1 MLSTTLATLNK
12 KQTAVTCLSIRI
24 ILVSSSISNYSSLS
38 GAWLSSLTV
47 LNDVS
52 NDNLLTHWTCF
63 MKIMQLA
70 ADQEEDT
77 PFCRWHGILSLKAG
91 LQPFPWSDLR
101 KSLSWTSLWWNTFKI
116 LLLNCWSLTITRHL
130 AMIPIVQK
138 LVWWSFEIR
147 PTPHKTKHEIWNQ
160 KNENVIFVTASW
172 CITRV
177 SDTSITCHW
186 QELKRCRKYWLMP
199 FILIPWKIIITC
211 LGQ

>member
-1 MLSTTLATLNK
+1 MTQMSDKCLLCKYWKTQISG
-12 KQTAVTCLSIRI
+12 QTQI
-24 ILVSSSISNYSSLS
+24 IWVFWDL
-38 GAWLSSLTV
+38 W
-47 LNDVS
+47 
-52 NDNLLTHWTCF
+52 
-63 MKIMQLA
+63 

-77 PFCRWHGILSLKAG
+77 PLYRWHGILSLKAG

-199 FILIPWKIIITC
+199 FIFIPCKSWVAFLQGFLSINPS
-211 LGQ
+211 GRVNWGNFSFWE

>member
-1 MLSTTLATLNK
+1 MTQMSDKCLLCKYWKTQISG
-12 KQTAVTCLSIRI
+12 QTQI
-24 ILVSSSISNYSSLS
+24 IWVFWDL
-38 GAWLSSLTV
+38 W
-47 LNDVS
+47 
-52 NDNLLTHWTCF
+52 
-63 MKIMQLA
+63 

-77 PFCRWHGILSLKAG
+77 PLYRWHGILSLKAG

-160 KNENVIFVTASW
+160 KYENVIFVTASW
-172 CITRV
+172 CIMWMNCGKF
-177 SDTSITCHW
+177 SSP
-186 QELKRCRKYWLMP
+186 P
-199 FILIPWKIIITC
+199 FRQCFLPVFFNEDFSKSKLWNLVKIVKFIQHFEIW
-211 LGQ
+211 GSGIQ